1 MAVTASPQSGPFGPK
16 EPEARRLAKR
26 LVGVFLLL
34 VALVGLASYLYLRQ
48 LQAEAK
54 TDAHRLLTA
63 IADLKRRMAVL
74 EKECRRLGGLL
85 AKVPQ
90 PQAEPV
96 AGQKAR
102 ITGKGMRSLRRKLGL
117 TREQFA
123 KLVGITASGVYL
135 WEKKNGPLRLREA
148 TRAAILAVRL
158 LGTREA
164 KQRLAGMAKVKAV
177 KVKKGGKW
185 K

>member
-1 MAVTASPQSGPFGPK
+1 MSTFASSFKSEVIRLARHEAKAAVTPVRKPSVA
-16 EPEARRLAKR
+16 AR
-26 LVGVFLLL
+26 
-34 VALVGLASYLYLRQ
+34 
-48 LQAEAK
+48 
-54 TDAHRLLTA
+54 TA